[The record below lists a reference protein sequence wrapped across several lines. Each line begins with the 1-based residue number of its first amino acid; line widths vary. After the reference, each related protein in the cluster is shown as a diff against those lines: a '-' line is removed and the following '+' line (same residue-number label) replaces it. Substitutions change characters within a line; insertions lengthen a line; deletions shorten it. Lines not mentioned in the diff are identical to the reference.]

1 MPLSLK
7 ARDKR
12 LKVKIGKIAV
22 VLLLALISVFILTAN
37 ADAAIVYAA
46 HQDLI
51 AYTGVL
57 SDLKKDATFDPED
70 FPIVAD
76 DYGLKVIQ
84 IAESVNGE
92 LFVYVY
98 QPGYTSKVLT
108 ASSINMST
116 TADGLIFANFSL
128 RLISREGVFGKYV
141 VENFKVGS
149 GAVRCYNISSILRP
163 FDREIDQGLPS
174 YNENELVE
182 VAFAV
187 AMIFSAS
194 GTGDQI
200 KYESLGTQVITVVDK
215 YVGYIKYSN
224 GFKLY
229 NDSCHSHYVAFSTDL
244 PVEKLYEA
252 DLHYVRQDYRYTYVV
267 PDLIHGIVGGEK
279 KTYLTDKTT
288 KVVTLK
294 AEDEVSNPADG
305 LFAKRYVWN
314 RIERV
319 SDFVK
324 NEDLTN
330 EAKEDLSNKEWV
342 LRFCETAFRST
353 QSPTGYAEEGTE
365 VSEVLIL
372 RLKFE
377 TEGKVYNLGVVDNK
391 QSSGAGQCPDNNNT
405 NELDPPGWLENLFT
419 GGSCN
424 GMRFDDMI
432 RLILSAILGL
442 ILVVLL
448 APILPYI
455 LKFIVWVITLP
466 FKMIAAIV
474 KAIKS
479 SKKKRSKQSE

>member
-22 VLLLALISVFILTAN
+22 VLLLALISVFIFTAN

-46 HQDLI
+46 DQDPI

-70 FPIVAD
+70 FPVVAD
-76 DYGLKVIQ
+76 DYGLQVIQ

-116 TADGLIFANFSL
+116 MADGLIFANFSL

-149 GAVRCYNISSILRP
+149 GATRCYNISSILRP
-163 FDREIDQGLPS
+163 FDQKIDQGLPT

-182 VAFAV
+182 VAFSV
-187 AMIFSAS
+187 AKIFSAS

-200 KYESLGTQVITVVDK
+200 KYESLETEVITITDK
-215 YVGYIKYSN
+215 YVGYVRYSN
-224 GFKLY
+224 GFPLY
-229 NDSCHSHYVAFSTDL
+229 VSAKCDSWYVAFSTDKPIDRL
-244 PVEKLYEA
+244 IEA
-252 DLHYVRQDYRYTYVV
+252 DVHYVSQSYERMVHPLAGVSEEYGEKVNNQVTLHYSDV
-267 PDLIHGIVGGEK
+267 
-279 KTYLTDKTT
+279 
-288 KVVTLK
+288 
-294 AEDEVSNPADG
+294 AENPANG
-305 LFAKRYVWN
+305 LFAKKYTWN
-314 RIERV
+314 RIETV
-319 SDFVK
+319 DHFIA
-324 NEDLTN
+324 NEDLTA
-330 EAKEDLSNKEWV
+330 EAKEDLSGKRWV
-342 LRFCETAFRST
+342 LRFVETSYASST
-353 QSPTGYAEEGTE
+353 TSGISIT
-365 VSEVLIL
+365 VSTYVSQVMIL
-372 RLKFE
+372 RLMFE
-377 TEGKVYNLGVVDNK
+377 TSGRVYDLGVVDNK
-391 QSSGAGQCPDNNNT
+391 QSPPTPDESVPDNNNT
-405 NELDPPGWLENLFT
+405 NEVDIPDWINGLVDFGN
-419 GGSCN
+419 CN
-424 GMRFDDMI
+424 DMKIEDLI
-432 RLILSAILGL
+432 RLIVSAILGIVL
-442 ILVVLL
+442 IMLL